1 LYEGDWRLR
10 LTQFFRQPNASSA
23 WRVPANVWGL
33 GITSLLTDASS
44 EMVLSVLPAYL
55 VLTAGLAPLGF
66 GVVTGLQA
74 GGPILITWV
83 GGVVA
88 DRSRRPK
95 LTAALGYAVSAACRL
110 GWWAMPGRT
119 VAAFSIL
126 IIGDRMGKAIR
137 TAPRDAMISLSAGR
151 AQLATAFGVH
161 RALDATGAAV
171 GPLAAWLVLWQLPR
185 RYDVIFF
192 TSFVVAVLGV
202 AALMLLVQESPRGP
216 ARLEELGSPWM
227 AGLEVFVD
235 APLRRV
241 IILALAFGLV
251 TISDA
256 FIYLLVVQRSHA
268 DAFWIPLFYTGT
280 AVSFLILA
288 VPIGYLADRIGR
300 RNVFIGGHAPL
311 LAAYGV
317 TLGRFLPWPWN
328 AVAGV
333 LLIGAYYAASDGVLV
348 GLAGG
353 LLPVDNRSTGLAWVA
368 TAVSVG
374 RLCSAVMFGFL
385 WTVYGDGSALMI
397 FTVALAAVM
406 VTFGM
411 FGEAPDIRH
420 GSGQAT

>member
-10 LTQFFRQPNASSA
+10 LTEFFRQPDDSSVR
-23 WRVPANVWGL
+23 RVPANVWGL

-95 LTAALGYAVSAACRL
+95 LTALLGYAVSAACRL

-126 IIGDRMGKAIR
+126 ILGDRIGKAIR

-216 ARLEELGSPWM
+216 AQGEGRGSSWTEGLG
-227 AGLEVFVD
+227 VFVD
-235 APLRRV
+235 APFRRV
-241 IILALAFGLV
+241 VVLALAFGLV

-268 DAFWIPLFYTGT
+268 DALWIPLFYTGT

-288 VPIGYLADRIGR
+288 VPLGYLADRVGR
-300 RNVFIGGHAPL
+300 RNVFVGGHAPL

-317 TLGRFLPWPWN
+317 TFGRFLPWPWN

-333 LLIGAYYAASDGVLV
+333 LLIGAYYAASDGVIA
-348 GLAGG
+348 GLASG
-353 LLPVDNRSTGLAWVA
+353 LLPVDYRSTGLAWVA

-374 RLCSAVMFGFL
+374 RLCSAVMFGFF
-385 WTVYGDGSALMI
+385 WTVYGDGPALMI
-397 FTVALAAVM
+397 YAVALAAVM
-406 VTFGM
+406 ATFGWV
-411 FGEAPDIRH
+411 GRDEER
-420 GSGQAT
+420 